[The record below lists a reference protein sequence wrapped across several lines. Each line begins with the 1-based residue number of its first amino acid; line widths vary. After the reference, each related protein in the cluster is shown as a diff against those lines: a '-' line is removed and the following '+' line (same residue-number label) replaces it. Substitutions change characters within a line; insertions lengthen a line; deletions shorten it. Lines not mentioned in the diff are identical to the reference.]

1 MVLFRSI
8 AQQLL
13 RTALSITVILLLIV
27 IVNQFVH
34 YLDDAARGQI
44 TLHAVIALMG
54 LQVPLLLGYLLPLA
68 YFLSVLI
75 VYGRLY
81 ADQEM
86 TVLHACG
93 VPPALLLRYALYVG
107 VGLTLLVG
115 ALMLYVEPMV
125 QGIRT
130 DILDRAVMHVSL
142 DKMVPGRFQS
152 LRSGQVLY
160 AGAVKRSDHS
170 MRAVF
175 LADRQGNAW
184 DIVQAKR
191 AEIRLLP
198 KLGGPFVVFH
208 EGARYVGMPGER
220 AFKVVDFKRYG
231 VRLPKPTVH
240 LSDWPNEVPT
250 AELFALQKTES
261 NPGRLHQISAMLHWR
276 FALPISILL
285 LGVLAFKLSY
295 VPPRAGKFR
304 RLLPAFLIYVVYV
317 DCLFLGRAWIQKG
330 SVSGVLGLWWVH
342 GGLLTV
348 LCLLYGWRFLR
359 SRFFLLIRW
368 RADAVN

>member
-1 MVLFRSI
+1 MILFRSI

-13 RTALSITVILLLIV
+13 RTALSITAVLLLIV

-34 YLDDAARGQI
+34 YLDDAASGQI
-44 TLHAVIALMG
+44 TLHAVTALMG

-68 YFLSVLI
+68 YFLSILI

-81 ADQEM
+81 TDHEM

-93 VPPALLLRYALYVG
+93 VPPSLLLRYALYVG

-115 ALMLYVEPMV
+115 FLMLYVEPQV
-125 QGIRT
+125 QEKRT
-130 DILDRAVMHVSL
+130 AILDRAVMHVSL

-160 AGAVKRSDHS
+160 AGDVRRSDHS
-170 MRAVF
+170 MRAIF
-175 LADRQGNAW
+175 LADRQGDVW
-184 DIVQAKR
+184 DIVRAQR

-198 KLGGPFVVFH
+198 KLGGPFVIFH
-208 EGARYVGMPGER
+208 AGSRYVGTPGEK
-220 AFKVVDFKRYG
+220 ALKVVDFKRYG
-231 VRLPKPTVH
+231 VRLPKPTMH

-250 AELFALQKTES
+250 TALFALQKTET

-285 LGVLAFKLSY
+285 LGMLAVKLSY
-295 VPPRAGKFR
+295 VPPRSGKFR
-304 RLLPAFLIYVVYV
+304 LLLPAFLIYVVYV
-317 DCLFLGRAWIQKG
+317 DGLFLGRAWIQKG
-330 SVSGVLGLWWVH
+330 TVSGAIGLWWVH
-342 GGLLTV
+342 GALLALV
-348 LCLLYGWRFLR
+348 CVLYGWQWMKSHLVK
-359 SRFFLLIRW
+359 LIR
-368 RADAVN
+368 